1 MARFKKPSPFA
12 TPSRIPPFST
22 VLPSPCVTGGK
33 GWEAV
38 AALRNGGI
46 GDGSGSGPVGGLY
59 ITDGASECQGQAV
72 HFFACTCVRACMRVQ
87 AICTLA
93 GFSKYS

>member
-1 MARFKKPSPFA
+1 M
-12 TPSRIPPFST
+12 
-22 VLPSPCVTGGK
+22 CYEG
-33 GWEAV
+33 V
-38 AALRNGGI
+38 AALRNGDI
-46 GDGSGSGPVGGLY
+46 GDGSGGGPVGGLY

-72 HFFACTCVRACMRVQ
+72 HFFACTCVRACTRVQ